1 MFFHYLYIVNKTL
14 RNIKKVRA
22 MVTIKCNN
30 SERKSVKFSL
40 NGGQKDEIMVT
51 AIQDGEYWFSIG
63 NGRIYKT
70 TSGAKKAAV
79 KEMAQLGY
87 TFDENEMKNLEIC

>member
-1 MFFHYLYIVNKTL
+1 
-14 RNIKKVRA
+14 

-51 AIQDGEYWFSIG
+51 AIQDGEYWFSVG
-63 NGRIYKT
+63 NGRIYRT
-70 TSGAKKAAV
+70 ASGAKKAAV

>member
-1 MFFHYLYIVNKTL
+1 
-14 RNIKKVRA
+14 

-30 SERKSVKFSL
+30 SARKAVKFSL
-40 NGGQKDEIMVT
+40 NGGQKDSIIVT
-51 AIQDGEYWFSIG
+51 ALQDGEYWFSVG
-63 NGRIYKT
+63 NGHIYKT

-79 KEMAQLGY
+79 KEMAQMGY

>member
-1 MFFHYLYIVNKTL
+1 
-14 RNIKKVRA
+14 

-51 AIQDGEYWFSIG
+51 AIQDGEY
-63 NGRIYKT
+63 
-70 TSGAKKAAV
+70 
-79 KEMAQLGY
+79 
-87 TFDENEMKNLEIC
+87 